1 MSRSPYTLYVGTNQ
15 TQRVKPVLMAE
26 DEAQTLTVDLS
37 AYCSMEET
45 EIVSARWANLG
56 AGTSASIGTPTTG
69 TKTTTAL
76 VTVADGGDSEIQVSI
91 LLDNAEVLVFQ
102 FSLVNSDA
110 YIAERTDYH

>member
-26 DEAQTLTVDLS
+26 DEAQTLTVDLG
-37 AYCSMEET
+37 AYCGIEET
-45 EIVSARWANLG
+45 EIVTAAWRHLG
-56 AGTSASIGTPTTG
+56 AGSSASIGTPTTG
-69 TKTTTAL
+69 SKTTTAL
-76 VTVADGGDSEIQVSI
+76 VTVADSGDSEIQVSI

-102 FSLVNSDA
+102 FNLVNSDA